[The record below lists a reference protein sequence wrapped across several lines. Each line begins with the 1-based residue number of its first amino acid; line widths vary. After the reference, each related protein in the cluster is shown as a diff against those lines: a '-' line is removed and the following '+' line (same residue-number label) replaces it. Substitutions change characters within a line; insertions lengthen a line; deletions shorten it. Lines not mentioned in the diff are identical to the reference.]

1 MEMKRSKI
9 INKIRFDKFS
19 FDFRK
24 LLSTQFQP
32 TDARKAFPCFDE
44 PQFKARFL
52 INIIHPDT
60 TIALANFPIS
70 VCSFPSFLSNQIYF
84 PRTKKH
90 SMIV

>member
-1 MEMKRSKI
+1 MEMKQCSKI
-9 INKIRFDKFS
+9 IRQIRFDKKIFF

-44 PQFKARFL
+44 PQFKARFR

-60 TIALANFPIS
+60 TIALANFPIIVRS
-70 VCSFPSFLSNQIYF
+70 YILPFLSIQMNF
-84 PRTKKH
+84 F
-90 SMIV
+90 